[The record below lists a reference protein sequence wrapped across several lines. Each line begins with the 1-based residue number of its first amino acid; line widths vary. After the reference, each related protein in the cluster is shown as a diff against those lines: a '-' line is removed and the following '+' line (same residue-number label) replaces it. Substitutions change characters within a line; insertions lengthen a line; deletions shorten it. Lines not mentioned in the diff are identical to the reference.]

1 MREKMA
7 DNTSH
12 SIIDSANSLPAS
24 QSLRSSLSSSLQ
36 SEVSSTNAYNP
47 SEIEEVNDYTGSGRA
62 KRVLSRIRS
71 RDLHSLY
78 SDISGVTTLTKQV
91 TRTLGNIR
99 DAVADDNMQDAV
111 SDADSMGGLV
121 RLLTSRFDVGDA
133 YNMNDAGESEEEEEE
148 EGEEEGVTGVAG
160 GQQSLE
166 LGNISQ
172 RQKQQIVSDLEMYP
186 SGGSESPGSPKHRL
200 PQGSEIHSGQSLLG
214 QQESG
219 KVGEEEEKK
228 KLKKRLGPNL
238 LQRVFGNKDTGAL
251 DLPPDKGYAW
261 VASFNCWL
269 VMFNTWGC
277 NAAFGV
283 FLSFFLNN
291 DVFPGANRYDYA
303 LVAGM
308 SVAMGQVFA
317 PPALICMRL
326 LGVRPVVLFGAVLM
340 CVGFVLASYS
350 VKYWQLLMTQGVMVG
365 ISLAFSGAPLLT
377 ILPGW
382 FLKWRAVAIGAAL
395 FGTGAGGVTYALAV
409 NKMIQDHGDTK
420 LCFQM
425 LAITCSV
432 SVGICVLLART
443 RTPVTAPGP
452 RNWALIKSEIH
463 RMFQLR
469 VFIQPKV
476 ILIALWFTLSLFGYN
491 LMIFTLSPYAVARGM
506 TQHQGSSLTAIM
518 NGAQSIGR
526 PLMGLAGDRYG
537 RANLTVLM
545 TIILTILMYG
555 FWLPAHTYV
564 QLIFFSIMVGCCV
577 GVANVMNTVLL
588 ADMVG
593 PGDFL
598 PAWAFVNSAPSP
610 ALLCSEIVAQALTDD
625 KRPSNPYRHTQI
637 FAGCCFCAA
646 LILIFLLR
654 EIAVENKLKL
664 RQMETLEK
672 VKKKEKL
679 GEDSQVG
686 RSGSHT
692 GDQERL
698 EGEVGDG
705 KIKGVKEQE
714 AVEEDWELLNKRRD
728 RYEVLLGRGP
738 WKYFMRMFY
747 PIKV

>member
-7 DNTSH
+7 NNTSH
-12 SIIDSANSLPAS
+12 SIAESSNSLSAVQPS
-24 QSLRSSLSSSLQ
+24 QSSLSSSLG
-36 SEVSSTNAYNP
+36 SDVVSTNTYNP
-47 SEIEEVNDYTGSGRA
+47 SEAGGVNEYTGSGMAR
-62 KRVLSRIRS
+62 RVLSRIRS
-71 RDLHSLY
+71 RDRYSLY
-78 SDISGVTTLTKQV
+78 SDISGVTSLTKQV
-91 TRTLGNIR
+91 TWTLGNIR
-99 DAVADDNMQDAV
+99 DAVADDNMQDVA
-111 SDADSMGGLV
+111 SDNDSMGGLV

-133 YNMNDAGESEEEEEE
+133 YNMNDAEESEEEEEE
-148 EGEEEGVTGVAG
+148 G
-160 GQQSLE
+160 GAAQRRRSLE
-166 LGNISQ
+166 RGNVSQ
-172 RQKQQIVSDLEMYP
+172 RQKQQILSDLEMYP
-186 SGGSESPGSPKHRL
+186 SGGSESPGSPKNRL
-200 PQGSEIHSGQSLLG
+200 PRGSEVHSEQGLLE
-214 QQESG
+214 QQESRREEEEE
-219 KVGEEEEKK
+219 EEEEKK
-228 KLKKRLGPNL
+228 KLKKRSGSNL

-291 DVFPGANRYDYA
+291 NVFPGANRYDYA
-303 LVAGM
+303 LVAGI

-326 LGVRPVVLFGAVLM
+326 FGVRPVVLFGAVLM
-340 CVGFVLASYS
+340 CAGFVLASYA

-365 ISLAFSGAPLLT
+365 ISLAFAGAPLLT

-409 NKMIQDHGDTK
+409 NKMIQDNGDTK

-432 SVGICVLLART
+432 CIGICVLLART

-469 VFIQPKV
+469 VFRQPKV
-476 ILIALWFTLSLFGYN
+476 MLIALWFTLSLFGYN

-545 TIILTILMYG
+545 TILLTVLMYG

-564 QLIFFSIMVGCCV
+564 QLIFFSIIVGCCV

-593 PGDFL
+593 PNDFL

-610 ALLCSEIVAQALTDD
+610 ALLCSEVVAQALTDE
-625 KRPSNPYRHTQI
+625 KRPSNPYKHTQI

-646 LILIFLLR
+646 LILIFVLR
-654 EIAVENKLKL
+654 QIAVKNKLTL

-672 VKKKEKL
+672 VRKKQESGEGSQL
-679 GEDSQVG
+679 GHSSSNSED
-686 RSGSHT
+686 H
-692 GDQERL
+692 D
-698 EGEVGDG
+698 GE
-705 KIKGVKEQE
+705 IKGAKEQE
-714 AVEEDWELLNKRRD
+714 AVEENWELLNRRRE
-728 RYEVLLGRGP
+728 RYEMLLGGGP
-738 WKYFMRMFY
+738 TKYFMRMFY